1 MIAQGQCTI
10 FKQNLLNG
18 LENFSALSPYF
29 YQIALY
35 TSNAS
40 LDSSTLAYTPVGEV
54 SGTGYSAGGA
64 PILPT
69 PALSSGATAYA
80 SFSDVIWF
88 SASFV
93 ARGALIYN
101 YTTKAAVAVLDFGA
115 DKTAKLGTP
124 FTITFPPDTA
134 TTALIRIS

>member
-18 LENFSALSPYF
+18 LENFSATSPYF

-40 LDSSTLAYTPVGEV
+40 LGSSTLAYTPIGEV

-69 PALSSGATAYA
+69 PAVLSGTTAYI
-80 SFSDVIWF
+80 SFSNITWP